1 MNRALSFVLM
11 LTLACGCS
19 RTTADPFVES
29 VRTLRPS
36 VVLLTMQV
44 PSEDNKKNWDDA
56 YATGVVV
63 SSGPWGSDILTVQH
77 AVDHARNLHIT
88 IDNKRRVP
96 GSVIAENSDLDIAV
110 VTTKTQLPAAKLGDS
125 SALQAGQPIG
135 VMGYPI
141 PDAFESEG
149 LGLATSIDS
158 GRISSFRKH
167 ALELNLPIV
176 PGESGGPVF
185 DEVGEVI
192 GLAESRFDEER
203 SIGFALPIN
212 ETRAFLRAHAHGF

>member
-1 MNRALSFVLM
+1 MKY
-11 LTLACGCS
+11 TLALALLVSVSACAAKTG
-19 RTTADPFVES
+19 DPFVTA
-29 VRTLRPS
+29 VRDLRPS

-44 PSEDNKKNWDDA
+44 PSENNKGWDDA

-63 SSGPWGSDILTVQH
+63 ASGTWGSDILTVQH
-77 AVDHARNLHIT
+77 AIDHARNLHIT

-96 GSVIAENSDLDIAV
+96 GHVTSENRQLDVAV
-110 VTTKTQLPAAKLGDS
+110 VTTKAVLPAAKLGDS
-125 SALQAGQPIG
+125 STLQPGEAIG

-141 PDAFESEG
+141 PDAFEEEG

-185 DEVGEVI
+185 TIDGSVI
-192 GLAESRFDEER
+192 GVAESRFDEER

-212 ETRAFLRAHAHGF
+212 ETRSFLHKHAHDF

>member
-1 MNRALSFVLM
+1 MRLLPLLAALA
-11 LTLACGCS
+11 ACS
-19 RTTADPFVES
+19 QKTSDPFVGA
-29 VRTLRPS
+29 VKTLRPS

-44 PSEDNKKNWDDA
+44 PSENKKSWDDA

-63 SSGPWGSDILTVQH
+63 SSGAWGSDILTVQH
-77 AVDHARNLHIT
+77 AIDGARNVQVT
-88 IDNKRRVP
+88 IENKRRV
-96 GSVIAENSDLDIAV
+96 SARVIAENTQLDIAV
-110 VTTKTQLPAAKLGDS
+110 VSTRTALPVAKLGDS
-125 SALQAGQPIG
+125 SALQAGEAIG

-141 PDAFESEG
+141 PDAFEEEG

-185 DEVGEVI
+185 TEDGAVI
-192 GLAESRFDEER
+192 GVAESRFDEER

-212 ETRAFLRAHAHGF
+212 ETRAFLHAHAHDL

>member
-1 MNRALSFVLM
+1 MTRLWLPLALVCL
-11 LTLACGCS
+11 LATGCT
-19 RTTADPFVES
+19 RKPADPFVDA
-29 VRTLRPS
+29 VRGLRPS
-36 VVLLTMQV
+36 VVLVTMQV
-44 PSEDNKKNWDDA
+44 PSEDKKGLDDA

-63 SSGPWGSDILTVQH
+63 ASGSWGSDILTVQH
-77 AVDHARNLHIT
+77 AVDHARNLHVT
-88 IDNKRRVP
+88 IDNKRRVLAKVLAQDP
-96 GSVIAENSDLDIAV
+96 GLDIAI
-110 VTTKTQLPAAKLGDS
+110 VTMKTVLPAAKLGDS
-125 SALQAGQPIG
+125 SVLQAGQEIG

-185 DEVGEVI
+185 DNTGAVI

-212 ETRAFLRAHAHGF
+212 ESRPFLHAHAHGF